1 VCGTKAA
8 EGAGIMA
15 ITLDA
20 QTFDHV
26 QPVLMGYARRA
37 VRDDDLAA
45 DLVQETWAA
54 TAKHLHTYDG
64 RASLR
69 SWMVGILKHKLVDHF
84 RRTARERPLDDSA
97 DPVAPDQDRDNHLDR
112 ERALEH
118 VRRELEALP
127 ELQRRA
133 VELCD
138 VQGMDRDAAAD
149 VLGVERGHLRVLLHR
164 GRHKLRTALEQSG
177 ITAVPASAR

>member
-1 VCGTKAA
+1 
-8 EGAGIMA
+8 MA

-20 QTFDHV
+20 ATFDHV
-26 QPVLMGYARRA
+26 QPVLLGFARRA

-84 RRTARERPLDDSA
+84 RRTSRERPLDDSG
-97 DPVAPDQDRDNHLDR
+97 DPAAPEQDRDAHLDR

-118 VRRELEALP
+118 VRRELDQLP
-127 ELQRRA
+127 PLQRRA

-149 VLGVERGHLRVLLHR
+149 ALGVERGHLRVLLHR
-164 GRHKLRTALEQSG
+164 GRNKLKAALEASG
-177 ITAVPASAR
+177 ITAVPGTR